1 MLGLRKNI
9 KHSTS
14 VDDVLFTAQKQQTP
28 DERRR
33 RAVHCAAKSS
43 EPRGDVGAA
52 AHFVEC
58 LASINGAGAAT
69 HTQEGNRVARHGGNA
84 PRHLLQRAMG
94 EGCACEERR
103 GEPLLCPAMRGR
115 WSSAPCLL
123 HAVDSRGRKK
133 TRLLLREGQRVREK
147 KGRRHGGFFWASM
160 GGRWQGDA
168 PRLRELGSEKCHARK
183 VPRGP

>member
-1 MLGLRKNI
+1 MMLGLRKKNS

-14 VDDVLFTAQKQQTP
+14 VDGVLFTAQKQQTP
-28 DERRR
+28 DERRW

-52 AHFVEC
+52 AHFVER
-58 LASINGAGAAT
+58 LASINGAGAAA
-69 HTQEGNRVARHGGNA
+69 HTQEGNRVTRHGGNA

-94 EGCACEERR
+94 EGYACEERR
-103 GEPLLCPAMRGR
+103 GELLLCPAMRGR

-133 TRLLLREGQRVREK
+133 TRLLLREGERVREK

-160 GGRWQGDA
+160 GGSCCVAMDREAA
-168 PRLRELGSEKCHARK
+168 P
-183 VPRGP
+183 